1 MTPATKAMR
10 VVWAETLIELADVY
24 PGLVVLDGDLAN
36 STMASMVDQA
46 LPDRFLQM
54 GIAEQNMVGVA
65 AGMAHTG
72 YVPWLSSFAVFL
84 THRAADPLRM
94 LVAQTRANV
103 KVAAAYSGMLTGLT
117 GKSHQDVQDLA
128 IVRAMPEMVVLA
140 PADEHECRAMMRW
153 SMEHQGPVYLRL
165 ARDPTPEIFD
175 GEYAFEPGVP
185 RTVREGGDVVLV
197 STGVQTTRVVEAAAL
212 LAERGIGA
220 AVVHVGSLKPVDEV
234 ALVGA
239 LGGGSP
245 VVTVED
251 HSVIG
256 GLGSL
261 VCEVLSAHAPRRVTR
276 IGVDDEFGESAPNE
290 FLLDRY
296 GLSPERVADRVEEVL
311 R

>member
-1 MTPATKAMR
+1 MKTAPKAMR
-10 VVWAETLIELADVY
+10 VVWAETLIELADEF

-36 STMASMVDQA
+36 STMASMVDEA
-46 LPDRFLQM
+46 RPDRFLEM
-54 GIAEQNMVGVA
+54 GIAEQNLVGMA

-72 YVPWLSSFAVFL
+72 FVPWLSSFAVFL

-103 KVAAAYSGMLTGLT
+103 KVAGAYSGMLTGLT

-140 PADEHECRAMMRW
+140 PADEHECRGMMRW
-153 SMEHQGPVYLRL
+153 AMEYEGPVYLRL
-165 ARDPTPEIFD
+165 ARDPTPELFD
-175 GEYAFEPGVP
+175 AGYRFEPGRP
-185 RTVREGGDVVLV
+185 RIVREGDEVVLV
-197 STGVQTTRVVEAAAL
+197 STGVQSTRTMAAAEL

-220 AVVHVGSLKPVDEV
+220 AVVHVGCLKPVDDGT
-234 ALVGA
+234 LVDAVGDR
-239 LGGGSP
+239 SP

-261 VCEVLSAHAPRRVTR
+261 VCEVLSARAPRRVVR
-276 IGVDDEFGESAPNE
+276 IGVADEFGESAPNDH
-290 FLLDRY
+290 LLDRY
-296 GLSPERVADRVEEVL
+296 GLSPERVAERVMEEL

>member
-1 MTPATKAMR
+1 MKAMR
-10 VVWAETLIELADVY
+10 VVWAETLIELAEEY

-103 KVAAAYSGMLTGLT
+103 KVAGAYSGILTGLT

-153 SMEHQGPVYLRL
+153 CMEHQGPVYLRL
-165 ARDPTPEIFD
+165 ARDPTPEVFD
-175 GEYAFEPGVP
+175 GSYAFEPGVP
-185 RTVREGGDVVLV
+185 RTVREGDDVVLV

-212 LAERGIGA
+212 LAARGIGA
-220 AVVHVGSLKPVDEV
+220 AVVHVGSLKPVDEG
-234 ALVGA
+234 ALVDAVGDP
-239 LGGGSP
+239 STVMT

-261 VCEVLSAHAPRRVTR
+261 VCEVLSAHAPRRVVR

>member
-1 MTPATKAMR
+1 MTALR
-10 VVWAETLIELADVY
+10 VVWGETLIELADAY
-24 PGLVVLDGDLAN
+24 PNLVVLDGDLAN
-36 STMASMVDQA
+36 STMSCLVDEA
-46 LPDRFLQM
+46 RPDRFLEM
-54 GIAEQNMVGVA
+54 GIAEQNLVGAA

-72 YVPWLSSFAVFL
+72 MIPWLSSFAVFL

-103 KVAAAYSGMLTGLT
+103 KVAGAYSGMLTGLT

-153 SMEHQGPVYLRL
+153 ATAYDGPVYIRL
-165 ARDPTPEIFD
+165 SRDPSPAVFD
-175 GEYAFEPGVP
+175 EGYRFEPGRPLVL
-185 RTVREGGDVVLV
+185 RRGEQVTLV
-197 STGVQTTRVVEAAAL
+197 STGVQTVRAAEAAERLADGGIDAAL
-212 LAERGIGA
+212 VHIGC
-220 AVVHVGSLKPVDEV
+220 LKPLDEE
-234 ALVGA
+234 ALVRAVGPA
-239 LGGGSP
+239 EQ
-245 VVTVED
+245 VVTVEE

-261 VCEVLSAHAPRRVTR
+261 VAEVLSAHSPRRVTR
-276 IGVDDEFGESAPNE
+276 LGVADEFGESAPND

-296 GLSPERVADRVEEVL
+296 GLTPACVAARVEEVL

>member
-1 MTPATKAMR
+1 MKAMR
-10 VVWAETLIELADVY
+10 VVWAETLIELAEDY

-46 LPDRFLQM
+46 LPDRFVQM

-72 YVPWLSSFAVFL
+72 HIPWLSSFAVFL

-103 KVAAAYSGMLTGLT
+103 KVAGAYSGMLTGLT

-153 SMEHQGPVYLRL
+153 SMEYEGPVYLRL
-165 ARDPTPEIFD
+165 ARDPTPELFHA
-175 GEYAFEPGVP
+175 GYRFEPGMPVG
-185 RTVREGGDVVLV
+185 VRGGEDVVLV
-197 STGVQTTRVVEAAAL
+197 STGVQTTRVLEGARL
-212 LAERGIGA
+212 LQAGGIGA
-220 AVVHVGSLKPVDEV
+220 AVIHQGSLKPVDEA
-234 ALVGA
+234 ALAEA
-239 LGGGSP
+239 LSP
-245 VVTVED
+245 YPTVVTVED

-261 VCEVLSAHAPRRVTR
+261 VCEVLSAHAPRRVVR
-276 IGVDDEFGESAPNE
+276 IGVQDEFGESAPNE

-296 GLSPERVADRVEEVL
+296 GLSPERVAARVEEVMG
-311 R
+311 